1 MINSLIL
8 LFFLTLQ
15 QRNKVGTLMNL
26 IIFTFIEKL
35 KKSIWRIFFFR
46 YALSASKSLICH
58 NQPSFKLGQFVWSQT
73 FPTVC
78 IFSIIRFKSH
88 DFSIFKKYIYIKLP
102 QSIQVNTRNKLRQ
115 ILFLQHQDAHEVT
128 LNRQHSG

>member
-88 DFSIFKKYIYIKLP
+88 DFSIFKKNIYISNYLSQSKL
-102 QSIQVNTRNKLRQ
+102 TRGTNFGRYSSCNIRMPMRL
-115 ILFLQHQDAHEVT
+115 H
-128 LNRQHSG
+128 